1 MAYAERVQ
9 GSGVKGGAPRGAGRG
24 LRSRLPV
31 ALVAIGGV
39 AVVTLALTGAVS
51 PTSGLSFSPS
61 GHWVVNPGLG
71 LVLHVNGSS
80 HGVDAK
86 AAVPGL
92 APGDS
97 VVQGDSSGYVVG
109 PSQVT
114 EFGKSDLAVTG
125 STPTPVTGER
135 PVLLEADGGPYLVYR
150 DAGSVVRLGPTMTVV
165 PAGGK
170 LGDPVAAKD
179 GTVWV
184 NRVDTGSVC
193 DLPKAAD
200 QLACP
205 AAAPPGHA
213 GALTLVGEKPVFVDT
228 TAGTFSAVGPGGLE
242 PAVALGV
249 DVSPGARVAGSDA
262 QGRVAIFDPSANR
275 LHLVDTAALTRDR
288 PGVPPITVDVPPG
301 DYATPAATGDTVAL
315 LDKHG
320 RTLRTYGA
328 DGRGRDVTPIPAEP
342 GDPRLSKGE
351 DQRLYID
358 GDAGK
363 HVVVVDPDG
372 SAADVP
378 VVADPPKQPPPVA
391 PPPVT
396 PTPPPPPTS
405 GRPDPP
411 RPPAPPKPASTRP
424 AAPPSRTT
432 PPAPPA
438 PPASPPV
445 VAAPATPPG
454 VPGGLSALVSGSTAA
469 VRWSAAAPNGAAVT
483 AYHVSWARTDGSG
496 AGSLDTAGRSASIP
510 GLVAGAT
517 YRVQVAAQNSAGR
530 GAAASTTFTRAAPKP
545 TVKVSQGTRPQGA
558 DRNCGESEDIPD
570 CAYMHVVLT
579 GFEPNTTYHL
589 MPHAT
594 NDGYSNDGID
604 KTTDKNGSLT
614 VNSFYY
620 YAVGYTVWVTVGS
633 VSSNRLVWRAS

>member
-1 MAYAERVQ
+1 M
-9 GSGVKGGAPRGAGRG
+9 
-24 LRSRLPV
+24 
-31 ALVAIGGV
+31 ALVAVGGV

-51 PTSGLSFSPS
+51 PTPGLSFSPS

-80 HGVDAK
+80 RGVDAK

-125 STPTPVTGER
+125 STPTPVVGER
-135 PVLLEADGGPYLVYR
+135 PVLLETDGGPYLVYR
-150 DAGSVVRLGPTMTVV
+150 DAGSVVRLGPAMTVV

-200 QLACP
+200 QLVCP

-228 TAGTFSAVGPGGLE
+228 TADTFSVVGPSGLE

-249 DVSPGARVAGSDA
+249 DVPPGARVAGSDA
-262 QGRVAIFDPSANR
+262 QGRVAIFDPSASR
-275 LHLVDTAALTRDR
+275 LHLIDTAALTRDR

-315 LDKHG
+315 LDTHG

-328 DGRGRDVTPIPAEP
+328 DGRGRAVTPIPAEP

-372 SAADVP
+372 SAVDVP
-378 VVADPPKQPPPVA
+378 VVADPPKETPPVA

-396 PTPPPPPTS
+396 PVPPPS
-405 GRPDPP
+405 QGRPDPP
-411 RPPAPPKPASTRP
+411 RPPASTVPPKPTSNRP
-424 AAPPSRTT
+424 APPSRTVPPV
-432 PPAPPA
+432 PPAP
-438 PPASPPV
+438 PPV

-454 VPGGLSALVSGSTAA
+454 VPGGLSATVSGSAA
-469 VRWSAAAPNGAAVT
+469 QVRWSAAAPNGAAVT
-483 AYHVSWARTDGSG
+483 AYHVNWSRTDGSG
-496 AGSLDTAGRSASIP
+496 AGSLDTAGGGRSASIP
-510 GLVAGAT
+510 GLVAGAA

-530 GAAASTTFTRAAPKP
+530 GAAAATTFTRPAPKP
-545 TVKVSQGTRPQGA
+545 SIKLSQGTRPQGA
-558 DRNCGESEDIPD
+558 DRNCGRDEETPD
-570 CAYMHVVLT
+570 CAWMHVVLT
-579 GFEPNTTYHL
+579 GFAPNTSYHVQ
-589 MPHAT
+589 PHA
-594 NDGYSNDGID
+594 NNSGYSNPGV
-604 KTTDKNGSLT
+604 TESTDENGSMTL
-614 VNSFYY
+614 NAFYY
-620 YAVGYTVWVTVGS
+620 YGVGNTVWVTVGS
-633 VSSNRLVWRAS
+633 YTSARLVWRAS